1 MRSFLIFKKNIDLLH
16 IKYKKKKNFFIQGFN
31 LDYYEAQNKYRQ
43 KQLRFILN
51 FCIKL
56 VFIIS
61 IFFVGWWLG
70 NGDKLI
76 LIQENEKIINDFNN
90 EKIELDRK
98 LTDTRLKLKEAN
110 LALNTQNISNNISDF
125 GRDAKNI
132 LASSLANGVNEKDII
147 DNLRLLGK
155 NKICNSFKYK
165 ELPVSTKSFI
175 PPENT
180 LLLLSGSLKVKAEG
194 NIIDTDKIPYFDPSK
209 PLRVIFVYLGNNDIV
224 EGNLPISKNIMA
236 GKFSVNLK
244 ILESKVRGAV
254 IVRYQSC
261 KV

>member
-1 MRSFLIFKKNIDLLH
+1 M
-16 IKYKKKKNFFIQGFN
+16 
-31 LDYYEAQNKYRQ
+31 DYYQTQNKYRQ

-51 FCIKL
+51 LCIKL
-56 VFIIS
+56 LVVILT
-61 IFFVGWWLG
+61 FFVGWWLG
-70 NGDKLI
+70 NSDKLI
-76 LIQENEKIINDFNN
+76 LIQENEKIINNFNN
-90 EKIELDRK
+90 KKLELDRK

-110 LALNTQNISNNISDF
+110 LALNTQNISNHNSDF

-132 LASSLANGVNEKDII
+132 LASSLANGVREKDII

-155 NKICNSFKYK
+155 NKICNNFQYK
-165 ELPVSTKSFI
+165 ELAVSTQSFI

-194 NIIDTDKIPYFDPSK
+194 NISDIINNNPYFDPSK
-209 PLRVIFVYLGNNDIV
+209 PLRVIFIYLGNNDII
-224 EGNLPISKNIMA
+224 EGDLPISKNIMA
-236 GKFSVNLK
+236 GKFSVNIK

>member
-1 MRSFLIFKKNIDLLH
+1 M
-16 IKYKKKKNFFIQGFN
+16 
-31 LDYYEAQNKYRQ
+31 DYYQAQNKYRQ

-51 FCIKL
+51 FCLKFLI
-56 VFIIS
+56 IIS
-61 IFFVGWWLG
+61 TFFVGWWFG

-76 LIQENEKIINDFNN
+76 LIQENEKIINDFSNQ
-90 EKIELDRK
+90 KIELDRK

-110 LALNTQNISNNISDF
+110 LALNTQHISNHNSDF

-132 LASSLANGVNEKDII
+132 LASSLASGVREKDII

-155 NKICNSFKYK
+155 NKICNNFQYK
-165 ELPVSTKSFI
+165 ELPVSTQSFV
-175 PPENT
+175 PPENI

-194 NIIDTDKIPYFDPSK
+194 NINDTVNKIPYFDPTK
-209 PLRVIFVYLGNNDIV
+209 PLRLIFIYLGNNDII